1 MSEDGKVTAQ
11 KRLPIGNDLTAA
23 RRRVRAARA
32 RRLAV
37 TPGRHRHN
45 DPWLP
50 QSAIRERSASGQKQS
65 SAAAVRA
72 LRFANRGSLALF
84 VKGWFADTLIGR
96 RAGARIRCQTA
107 L

>member
-37 TPGRHRHN
+37 TPEGTGTTTGAC
-45 DPWLP
+45 PSP
-50 QSAIRERSASGQKQS
+50 
-65 SAAAVRA
+65 
-72 LRFANRGSLALF
+72 RFAN
-84 VKGWFADTLIGR
+84 V
-96 RAGARIRCQTA
+96 ARQAKSRVPARQCV